1 MTTQAKTLAPARP
14 AAARPLIAVYGAAG
28 HTARFVIAELR
39 RRGLAVRAL
48 ARDVSKLDAALIA
61 NDEAIEVGIADA
73 AALDRALAG
82 CSVLI
87 HCAGPFLDTA
97 RPLADAAL
105 RAGCHYIDVT
115 AEQAAAAMILDEF
128 DAPARAAGIAMLP
141 AAGFYGGLADLLA
154 SALLADADAGPAHTL
169 DTAITLSDWWPTA
182 GTRITGERNR
192 VPRVV
197 RQDGRLVPL
206 AQPAPASDW
215 DFAAPF
221 GRQAMVDLPFSEIM
235 TLAHHLPVPNLR
247 SRLNSASLEQIRN
260 PATPAPAAADAD
272 GRSAQHFMMEVV
284 ATGAQGERRARAEG
298 RDIYALSAQ
307 MVVEAAQRLVQGAP
321 RAGAFALGQLF
332 EPRGF
337 LAALAPDHLTFEA

>member
-1 MTTQAKTLAPARP
+1 MTTAS
-14 AAARPLIAVYGAAG
+14 ARPLIAVYGAAG

-39 RRGLAVRAL
+39 RRGLPVRAL
-48 ARDVSKLDAALIA
+48 ARDVSKLDAALLA
-61 NDEAIEVGIADA
+61 GGEAVEVGIADP
-73 AALDRALAG
+73 AALHRALAG
-82 CSVLI
+82 CTVLI

-97 RPLADAAL
+97 RPLAEAAL

-128 DAPARAAGIAMLP
+128 DAPARDAGIAMLP

-154 SALLADADAGPAHTL
+154 SALLADAAPGAAHSL
-169 DTAITLSDWWPTA
+169 DIAITLSDWWPTA
-182 GTRITGERNR
+182 GTRLTGERNK

-206 AQPAPASDW
+206 SQPPATSHW

-221 GRQAMVDLPFSEIM
+221 GRQAMVDLPFSEMM
-235 TLAHHLPVPNLR
+235 TMAHHLPVPNLR
-247 SRLNSASLEQIRN
+247 SRLNSASLEQIRD

-272 GRSAQHFMMEVV
+272 GRSAQRFMMDVLAV
-284 ATGAQGERRARAEG
+284 GAGGERRARAHG

-307 MVVEAAQRLVQGAP
+307 MVVEAAQRLARGAP
-321 RAGAFALGQLF
+321 RAGAFALGQVVDA
-332 EPRGF
+332 RSF
-337 LAALAPDHLTFEA
+337 LAALAPDHLAFELAGATG